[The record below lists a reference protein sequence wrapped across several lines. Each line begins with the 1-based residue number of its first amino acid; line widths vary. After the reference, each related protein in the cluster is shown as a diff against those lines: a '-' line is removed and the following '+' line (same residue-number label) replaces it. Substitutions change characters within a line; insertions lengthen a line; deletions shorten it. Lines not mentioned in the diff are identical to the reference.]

1 METISFPRSWKARYG
16 FSGAAVLSFLVEHQN
31 GDEWFPVRNV
41 DIQDALLMNQPGI
54 GTARM
59 LLASDGVLS
68 VNKVGTQY
76 VYRIN
81 QDRLAEIN
89 DVDQEGQE

>member
-1 METISFPRSWKARYG
+1 MDTISFPRSWKARYG
-16 FSGAAVLSFLVEHQN
+16 FSGAAVLSFLIEQQN

-41 DIQDALLMNQPGI
+41 DIQDALLIHPPGI

-68 VNKVGTQY
+68 VKKVGTQY
-76 VYRIN
+76 VYKIN

-89 DVDQEGQE
+89 EVDQEGQE